1 MSLSVEEALLLFLAL
16 IGLYSPVAG
25 VASYMPILGPF
36 TPRERLRLAVGL
48 FFNVAAISVVTVWA
62 GEPLLHLLGLST
74 AALSATGGISLMIA
88 AVPLMLGRG
97 EASPKPEPA
106 AVVPRE
112 SGVQA
117 LVPAGAATRAGDGSA
132 RAHELADGGI
142 AVDTLDPAGP
152 HSAEPAVSADLPAQ
166 VPERPSWRSIVFMPI
181 TFPLTIGGATIA
193 IIVGFRAESPNTLA
207 VVGLTIA
214 VLGYATV
221 TGVSLYIAG
230 HLERRVS
237 DKARG
242 LIDRVAG
249 ILLVAIAATLL
260 ASGFT
265 RLVIDVLHNV
275 KIL

>member
-1 MSLSVEEALLLFLAL
+1 MSLSVEEALLLFVAL
-16 IGLYSPVAG
+16 VGLYSPVAG
-25 VASYMPILGPF
+25 VASYIPILAPY
-36 TPRERLRLAVGL
+36 TARERLRLAVGL

-62 GEPLLHLLGLST
+62 GEPLLHVLGLTT

-97 EASPKPEPA
+97 ESSPEPEPV
-106 AVVPRE
+106 AVPARE
-112 SGVQA
+112 PGAEA
-117 LVPAGAATRAGDGSA
+117 LVPAGAAALAGGSPA
-132 RAHELADGGI
+132 SAPELADGRP
-142 AVDTLDPAGP
+142 VNTLGPDGP
-152 HSAEPAVSADLPAQ
+152 HGAEAAVSASPPAR
-166 VPERPSWRSIVFMPI
+166 VPKPPSWRSIVFMPI

-193 IIVGFRAESPNTLA
+193 LIVGFRAEAPNTLA

-214 VLGYATV
+214 VVGYAAV
-221 TGVSLYIAG
+221 TAVSLYIAG

-237 DKARG
+237 DKARN

-249 ILLVAIAATLL
+249 ILLVAIASTLL

-265 RLVIDVLHNV
+265 RLVIDVLHSV

>member
-16 IGLYSPVAG
+16 VGLYSPVAG

-36 TPRERLRLAVGL
+36 TSRERLRLAVGL
-48 FFNVAAISVVTVWA
+48 FLNVAAISVVTVWA
-62 GEPLLHLLGLST
+62 GEPLLHLLGLTT

-97 EASPKPEPA
+97 EKSPEPEPA
-106 AVVPRE
+106 AVSARE
-112 SGVQA
+112 PGVEA
-117 LVPAGAATRAGDGSA
+117 LVPAGAAALAGDGPA
-132 RAHELADGGI
+132 GAHDVADGRP
-142 AVDTLDPAGP
+142 VSTLDPAGP
-152 HSAEPAVSADLPAQ
+152 RDEKPAVSAGTPARA
-166 VPERPSWRSIVFMPI
+166 PERPSWRSVVFMPI

-214 VLGYATV
+214 VLGYAAV

-265 RLVIDVLHNV
+265 RLVIDVLHSV